1 MRGKINLGND
11 KKWKISFGAR
21 SLITS
26 QLLDLDH
33 CGQKFCHGDSYEFYG
48 KKDFFVFG
56 RSCGNH
62 SKWMMRRMKIRF
74 LFFFFQFG
82 KYWVNVIRTHK
93 PPAIN
98 KSFILR
104 VWYASPRFWCIDLKR
119 LGLMMNRTYIAQVKY
134 VKQIGLFFKQKC
146 GFFL

>member
-48 KKDFFVFG
+48 KKDFFCLWSLVWEPFKMDDA
-56 RSCGNH
+56 SNENPFPL
-62 SKWMMRRMKIRF
+62 F
-74 LFFFFQFG
+74 LFPIW
-82 KYWVNVIRTHK
+82 K
-93 PPAIN
+93 
-98 KSFILR
+98 ILSER
-104 VWYASPRFWCIDLKR
+104 
-119 LGLMMNRTYIAQVKY
+119 N
-134 VKQIGLFFKQKC
+134 
-146 GFFL
+146 